1 LVHQV
6 VWGLKVFTHGL
17 ILSPKGGFGHIFAK
31 PQA

>member
-1 LVHQV
+1 V

-17 ILSPKGGFGHIFAK
+17 ILSPKGGFGHIFAT